1 MSHENP
7 VLIVEDSPAIGMLL
21 KSYLEKLGYSQI
33 HICETGATAITT
45 FTDLV
50 SKNMQPIVLLDYML
64 PDMDARSILTQ
75 MLEMQPTVKVILE
88 TASSKD
94 DESIK
99 DLIRLGVYHYLEKP
113 IRFENLKNIITILEE
128 EESILNEGS
137 SQKSEKDD
145 NYKLIDYQFKTYKRV
160 SIARL
165 IDQTKFSEKNVLE
178 YIKKLELVGNI
189 VALDNIR
196 EISCNSCG
204 SLKLAQLFQCPSC
217 KVSKFEQ
224 IKLIEHFDCGNF
236 SEDSTYENDKCP
248 KCKKQIK
255 ALGVDYRILSN
266 RYVCQNCGEV
276 FQDVYISFLCLK
288 CNNTFKVDD
297 GKWKESMEYKLVKD
311 Y

>member
-33 HICETGATAITT
+33 HICETGAIAITT

-50 SKNMQPIVLLDYML
+50 SENMQPIVLLDYML

-75 MLEMQPTVKVILE
+75 MLEMLPTVKVILE

-94 DESIK
+94 EDSIK

-113 IRFENLKNIITILEE
+113 IRFESLKNIITILEE

-145 NYKLIDYQFKTYKRV
+145 DYKLIDYQFNTYKRV

-178 YIKKLELVGNI
+178 YIKKLELIGNI

-236 SEDSTYENDKCP
+236 SEDSTYVDDKCP